1 MIIYCILM
9 VGSCLAITSIYTH
22 YNKKLDT
29 PSEIIK
35 LEIISS
41 IYDGLVTLFATI
53 SLLVFTYVPFL
64 EPIQPIGD
72 SIVVIILSCF
82 YMIIPIKEII
92 NQFKILTDKRQNQ
105 DIEKKIKKFVYE
117 EFTNFKIYDVYVSY
131 SGDICSIYICLYPIN
146 DFKTSEIREEF
157 IEIRQ
162 KLYDKYNNPKVM
174 LLLSQQKLHNM

>member
-1 MIIYCILM
+1 
-9 VGSCLAITSIYTH
+9 
-22 YNKKLDT
+22 
-29 PSEIIK
+29 
-35 LEIISS
+35 
-41 IYDGLVTLFATI
+41 
-53 SLLVFTYVPFL
+53 
-64 EPIQPIGD
+64 
-72 SIVVIILSCF
+72 
-82 YMIIPIKEII
+82 MIIPIKEII

-105 DIEKKIKKFVYE
+105 DIEKQIKKFVYE

-162 KLYDKYNNPKVM
+162 KLYDKYKNPKVM